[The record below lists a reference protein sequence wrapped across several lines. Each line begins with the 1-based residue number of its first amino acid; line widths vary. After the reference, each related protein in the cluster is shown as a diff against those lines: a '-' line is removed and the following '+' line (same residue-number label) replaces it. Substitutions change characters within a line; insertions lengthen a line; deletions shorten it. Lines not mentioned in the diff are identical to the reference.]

1 MLLTNPIKIA
11 SSNRLGLSLLCWTLS
26 LRWKSGTSSKRW
38 VARQVDD
45 HHTKQSKSEGYRSR
59 AAYKLIEIDSK
70 FRLFGKNTRNVV
82 DLGFAPGA
90 WTQVALAQCKSKG
103 ITPNILGV
111 DLINCSPPAGALFL
125 QGDIFSKKTHEQ
137 IVEFFGATG
146 NSQPVDLVMS
156 DMMVNT
162 SGIKDNDHFASMDL
176 CDGVLILACR
186 LLKKNGGLAMKFYTG
201 KEEKLLQKKLEKVFH
216 KVFITKPAACRAE
229 LREMYF
235 VGLKK
240 RSDVISVE
248 EVFDVNG

>member
-1 MLLTNPIKIA
+1 MLLANIVKANTWGRLPLTSV
-11 SSNRLGLSLLCWTLS
+11 SSTSF

-45 HHTKQSKSEGYRSR
+45 HHTKQSKAEGYRSR
-59 AAYKLIEIDSK
+59 AAYKLAEIDAK
-70 FRLFGKNTRNVV
+70 FRIFGKNTRNVV

-90 WTQVALAQCKSKG
+90 WTQVALALCKSKG
-103 ITPNILGV
+103 ISPKILGV

-137 IVEFFGATG
+137 IVEFFDGIG
-146 NSQPVDLVMS
+146 DSQPLDLVLS

-186 LLKKNGGLAMKFYTG
+186 LLKKNGSLVMKFYTG

-235 VGLKK
+235 VGIKK
-240 RSDVISVE
+240 KSDVISVE
-248 EVFDVNG
+248 EVFDVSK